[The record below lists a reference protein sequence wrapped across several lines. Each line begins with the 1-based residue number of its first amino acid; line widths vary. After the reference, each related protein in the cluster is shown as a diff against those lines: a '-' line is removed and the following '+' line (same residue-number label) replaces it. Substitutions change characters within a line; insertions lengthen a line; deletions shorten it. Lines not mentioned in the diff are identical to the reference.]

1 MGSTSNDDDDNDSNK
16 SFQLRK
22 GLHWKIKN
30 QN

>member
-1 MGSTSNDDDDNDSNK
+1 MGSTSNDDNDSNK